1 MISASPVNTAAIKAS
16 SYGNDDDDD
25 KLKKKITFLKK
36 QEEDVEKVSEI
47 DGKIFYLQCW

>member
-1 MISASPVNTAAIKAS
+1 MISASPINTAAIKAS
-16 SYGNDDDDD
+16 SYGDDDD

-47 DGKIFYLQCW
+47 DDKIFYLQCW